1 MSRIWQEVHMTEAYL
16 SAPLKKYLDREFA
29 KIRRMIMALSDDLKT
44 QVADLQAEDGT
55 VLAALNDL
63 LSKSK
68 SAGSVSDGDVQ
79 AAVDAVK
86 AEIGKLDAGVVADDP
101 SAEPTPAP
109 TPGA

>member
-1 MSRIWQEVHMTEAYL
+1 
-16 SAPLKKYLDREFA
+16 
-29 KIRRMIMALSDDLKT
+29 MALSDDLKT
-44 QVADLQAEDGT
+44 QITALQAEDGI
-55 VLAALNDL
+55 VVQALNDL

-68 SAGSVSDGDVQ
+68 SAGSVSDADVQ

-86 AEIGKLDAGVVADDP
+86 GEISNLDAAVVSDDP